1 MKKIAILATGGT
13 IAGIAQDNLKQDSIK
28 KDSLE
33 KEYRA
38 GVLGINELLS
48 ALPQLAELAEIY
60 TEQVANIDSCD
71 ITNEIWLTLAR
82 RASALLDEVDGIVI
96 THGTDTMEES
106 AYFLHLVL
114 RAKKPIVLTG
124 AMRPANALGN
134 DGLRNLYNAVL
145 VAMNARSVGVL
156 VVMNDRI
163 FSARD
168 VQKTHTL
175 NIDAFS
181 GGEIGYVIGNEV
193 VFYKPQNLALN
204 GAFSQNLNIENLPK
218 VDILYSYANDGLS
231 IAARALF
238 ESGTRGI
245 VVAGSG
251 AGSIPS
257 AHKIALKE
265 LMARGLKVVVSS
277 RVKRG
282 FVVLDSADKKAGFI
296 SAGDLSPQKAR
307 ILLMLALL
315 NTNQNSEIERYF
327 LG

>member
-13 IAGIAQDNLKQDSIK
+13 IAGSA
-28 KDSLE
+28 KDSLDA
-33 KEYRA
+33 EYKA
-38 GVLGINELLS
+38 GVLSVDELLS
-48 ALPQLAELAEIY
+48 ALPQIAQLADIYAEQI
-60 TEQVANIDSCD
+60 ANIDSCD
-71 ITNEIWLTLAR
+71 ITNEIWLLLAR
-82 RASALLDEVDGIVI
+82 RASALLNEVDGIVI

-114 RAKKPIVLTG
+114 PANKPIVLTG
-124 AMRPANALGN
+124 AMRPANAISS
-134 DGLRNLYNAVL
+134 DGLKNLYNAVL
-145 VAMNARSVGVL
+145 VAINARSLGVL
-156 VVMNDRI
+156 VAMNDRI
-163 FSARD
+163 FGARD
-168 VQKTHTL
+168 VQKTHTM

-181 GGEIGYVIGNEV
+181 GGEMGYIVGSEV
-193 VFYKPQNLALN
+193 VFCHPQNLAQS
-204 GAFSQNLNIENLPK
+204 GAFSQNLDNLPK
-218 VDILYSYANDGLS
+218 VDILYAYASEGLS

-245 VVAGSG
+245 VIAGSG

-257 AHKIALKE
+257 AQKIVLKE

-277 RVKRG
+277 RVKCG
-282 FVVLDSADKKAGFI
+282 FVMLDSADREAGFI

-315 NTNQNSEIERYF
+315 KTNQNGEIERYF

>member
-38 GVLGINELLS
+38 GVLGINELLG
-48 ALPQLAELAEIY
+48 ALAQLAELAEIY
-60 TEQVANIDSCD
+60 AEQVANIDSCD

-163 FSARD
+163 FGARD

-181 GGEIGYVIGNEV
+181 GGEVGYVIGSEV
-193 VFYKPQNLALN
+193 VFCHTQNLTLN
-204 GAFSQNLNIENLPK
+204 GAFSQNLDNLPK
-218 VDILYSYANDGLS
+218 VDILYAYANDGLS

-245 VVAGSG
+245 VVAGTG

-257 AHKIALKE
+257 AQKIALKE
-265 LMARGLKVVVSS
+265 LMARGLKVVVST
-277 RVKRG
+277 RVAHG

-296 SAGDLSPQKAR
+296 SAGNLSPQKAR

>member
-13 IAGIAQDNLKQDSIK
+13 IAGSA
-28 KDSLE
+28 KDSLAT
-33 KEYRA
+33 EYKA
-38 GVLGINELLS
+38 GILSVDELLS
-48 ALPQLAELAEIY
+48 ALPQIAQLADIYAEQI
-60 TEQVANIDSCD
+60 ANIDSCD
-71 ITNEIWLTLAR
+71 ITNEIWLRLAR
-82 RASALLDEVDGIVI
+82 RASALLNEVDGIVI

-114 RAKKPIVLTG
+114 PARKPIVLTG
-124 AMRPANALGN
+124 AMRPANALSS
-134 DGLRNLYNAVL
+134 DGLKNLYNAVL
-145 VAMNARSVGVL
+145 VAINTRSLGVL
-156 VVMNDRI
+156 VAMNDRI

-181 GGEIGYVIGNEV
+181 GGEMGYIVGGEV
-193 VFYKPQNLALN
+193 VFYHPQNLAQS
-204 GAFSQNLNIENLPK
+204 GAFSQNLDNLPK
-218 VDILYSYANDGLS
+218 VDILYSYASDGLS

-245 VVAGSG
+245 VIAGSG

-257 AHKIALKE
+257 AQKIVLKE

-277 RVKRG
+277 RVKCG
-282 FVVLDSADKKAGFI
+282 FVMLDSADREAGFI

-315 NTNQNSEIERYF
+315 KTNQNSEIERYF

>member
-13 IAGIAQDNLKQDSIK
+13 IAGCAN
-28 KDSLE
+28 DSLGAN
-33 KEYRA
+33 YRA
-38 GVLGINELLS
+38 GVLSIDELLNT
-48 ALPQLAELAEIY
+48 LPQVAHLADIH
-60 TEQVANIDSCD
+60 TEQIANIDSCD
-71 ITNEIWLTLAR
+71 ITNEIWLRLAR
-82 RASALLDEVDGIVI
+82 RAGALLNEVDGIVI

-114 RAKKPIVLTG
+114 PANKPVVLTG
-124 AMRPANALGN
+124 AMRPANALSS
-134 DGLRNLYNAVL
+134 DGLKNLYNAVL
-145 VAMNARSVGVL
+145 VATNARISGVL
-156 VVMNDRI
+156 VAMNDRI
-163 FSARD
+163 FSARE
-168 VQKTHTL
+168 VRKTHTL

-181 GGEIGYVIGNEV
+181 GGEMGYIVGSEV
-193 VFYKPQNLALN
+193 VLCNPQNLALH
-204 GAFSQNLNIENLPK
+204 GAFSQNLHNLPK

-245 VVAGSG
+245 VIAGSG

-257 AHKIALKE
+257 THKIALKE

-277 RVKRG
+277 RVTHG
-282 FVVLDSADKKAGFI
+282 FVVLDSADREAGFI

>member
-13 IAGIAQDNLKQDSIK
+13 IAGCAN
-28 KDSLE
+28 DSLGANY
-33 KEYRA
+33 KA
-38 GVLGINELLS
+38 GVLSIDELLN
-48 ALPQLAELAEIY
+48 ALPQVANLADIH
-60 TEQVANIDSCD
+60 TEQIANIDSCD
-71 ITNEIWLTLAR
+71 ITNEIWLRLAR
-82 RASALLDEVDGIVI
+82 RAGALLNEVDGIVI

-114 RAKKPIVLTG
+114 PANKPVVFTG
-124 AMRPANALGN
+124 AMRPANALSS
-134 DGLRNLYNAVL
+134 DGAKNLYNAVL
-145 VAMNARSVGVL
+145 VATNARSLGVL
-156 VVMNDRI
+156 VAMNDRI

-168 VQKTHTL
+168 VQKTHTM

-181 GGEIGYVIGNEV
+181 GGEVGYIVGGEV
-193 VFYKPQNLALN
+193 VLCNPHNLALR
-204 GAFSQNLNIENLPK
+204 GAFSQNLDNLPK
-218 VDILYSYANDGLS
+218 VDILYSYASDRLS

-277 RVKRG
+277 RVTHG
-282 FVVLDSADKKAGFI
+282 FVVLDSADREAGFI
-296 SAGDLSPQKAR
+296 PAGDLSPQKAR

-315 NTNQNSEIERYF
+315 KTNQNSEIERYF

>member
-13 IAGIAQDNLKQDSIK
+13 IAGSA
-28 KDSLE
+28 KDSLAA
-33 KEYRA
+33 EYKA
-38 GVLGINELLS
+38 GVLSVDELLS
-48 ALPQLAELAEIY
+48 ALPQIAQLADIYAEQI
-60 TEQVANIDSCD
+60 ANIDSCD
-71 ITNEIWLTLAR
+71 ITNEIWLRLAR
-82 RASALLDEVDGIVI
+82 RASALLNEVDGIVI

-114 RAKKPIVLTG
+114 PANKPIVLTG
-124 AMRPANALGN
+124 AMRPSNAISS
-134 DGLRNLYNAVL
+134 DGLKNLYNAVL
-145 VAMNARSVGVL
+145 VATNARSLGVL
-156 VVMNDRI
+156 VAMNDRI

-168 VQKTHTL
+168 VQKTHTV

-181 GGEIGYVIGNEV
+181 GGEMGYIVGSEV
-193 VFYKPQNLALN
+193 VFYHPQNLAQS
-204 GAFSQNLNIENLPK
+204 GAFSQNLDNLPK
-218 VDILYSYANDGLS
+218 VDILYSYASEGLS
-231 IAARALF
+231 IAAHALF

-245 VVAGSG
+245 VIAGSG

-257 AHKIALKE
+257 AQKIVLKE

-277 RVKRG
+277 RVKCG
-282 FVVLDSADKKAGFI
+282 FVMLDSADREAGFI

-315 NTNQNSEIERYF
+315 KTNQNGEIERYF